1 MAVITPF
8 RALRFDP
15 AVTGPLDQIITPPYD
30 VIAPAE
36 REQLARLSPYNMVHV
51 ILPQPTANE
60 ADPYAA
66 AAANFQRWLTDQ
78 ALRQDE
84 VPSWYLLRQEFV
96 DPRGVRRTRHAF
108 FARVKVPEAGENRI
122 LGHERIFDKPFEDRL
137 RLIRAVGA
145 VPGAVFV
152 LYADPAG
159 AVQAVFDGLRD
170 RPADAV
176 FTTFEGT
183 RQQLWRLPAEHLD
196 VSSLE
201 RQTLYIADGHH
212 RFQTACVYRDEMRAQ
227 TGIRDGQQPWDYTL
241 MGFVALEDPGLAV
254 YPTHRLLPANYR
266 LDRTA
271 VRSTLE
277 PWFTIEEE
285 KHDRVAGR
293 VEAAVGPECFG
304 LVWPEGPAWLLIFR
318 GDRTALLGTARHV
331 AWRQLD
337 VALLHAGVLEHL
349 LGIRAEVPLLYEK
362 DAKAAVAAVREGRA
376 AAAFLLRPTP
386 PEQIRACA
394 EAGEPMPQKSTYFYP
409 KLPTGAVIYPVR

>member
-1 MAVITPF
+1 MGVITPF

-15 AVTGPLDQIITPPYD
+15 AVTGPLDRVITPPYD

-36 REQLARLSPYNMVHV
+36 RDELAQRSPYSMVHV
-51 ILPQPTANE
+51 ILPRPAADE

-66 AAANFQRWLTDQ
+66 AAGHFQRWLRDQ
-78 ALRQDE
+78 ALKLDE
-84 VPSWYLLRQEFV
+84 APSWYLLRQEFV
-96 DPRGVRRTRHAF
+96 DPRSLQRTRHAF
-108 FARVKVPEAGENRI
+108 FARVKLPEAGENRI
-122 LGHERIFDKPFEDRL
+122 LGHERTFDKPFEDRL

-152 LYADPAG
+152 LYADPSG
-159 AVQAVFDGLRD
+159 KTQAVLDGLRD
-170 RPADAV
+170 RAPDAV

-183 RQQLWRLPAEHLD
+183 RQQLWRVPAESLD
-196 VSSLE
+196 VSFLE

-212 RFQTACVYRDEMRAQ
+212 RFRTACVYRDEMRVQ

-241 MGFVALEDPGLAV
+241 MGFVAFEDPGLAV
-254 YPTHRLLPANYR
+254 YPTHRLIPAGYG

-271 VRSTLE
+271 VRTALE
-277 PWFTIEEE
+277 PWFTLEEAAP
-285 KHDRVAGR
+285 DRIAGR
-293 VEAAVGPECFG
+293 VESAAGSGCFG
-304 LVWPEGPAWLLIFR
+304 LVWPEGPAWLLTFR
-318 GDRTALLGTARHV
+318 GDRTALLGTVRHE

-349 LGIRAEVPLLYEK
+349 LGIHAEVPLLYEK
-362 DAKAAVAAVREGRA
+362 DAKTAVAAVREGRA
-376 AAAFLLRPTP
+376 VAAFLLRPTP

-394 EAGEPMPQKSTYFYP
+394 EASEPMPQKSTYFFP